1 VDEDPLK
8 GYMPMTPDPYE
19 PSAHALEPR
28 AWFRS
33 DAPRLDLCGSWRFRL
48 FPRADT
54 GADPGDDGSAGSWTD
69 LPVPAHWQLHGHGSP
84 AYTNVAYPFPVD
96 PPRVPLENPTGEYRR
111 WVELPADWPAG
122 TTVLRFEGV
131 DSRVQVWVNGT
142 EVGWSTGSRLP
153 VEFDVS
159 AVLRP
164 GRNLLA
170 VRVQQWSAGSYLEDQ
185 DMWWLSG
192 IFRETALLARPE
204 GGITDLA
211 VHAGFNSATGTGE
224 LRVDAVTGGGAPG
237 RLRVPELGV
246 DVPAG
251 EQLTLAGVEPWSA
264 EVPRLYDGELATA
277 TERVPLRIG
286 FRTASIED
294 GELRVNGRRLLFR
307 GVNRHEFHPD
317 TGRAVDEATMLA
329 DVLLMKRH
337 GVNAVRTS
345 HYPPHPRFL
354 ELCDEYGL
362 YVVDEC
368 DLETHGFV
376 LVDWR
381 NNPSDDPR
389 WRAAYLDR
397 ARRSVR
403 RDRNHPSVVMWS
415 LGNEAGSGI
424 NFAAMAAEI
433 RTIDPSRPLHYEHDR
448 SAMNSDV
455 YSRMY
460 ASPSEVEAIGRR
472 AEEPHPDPAADA
484 RRRTLPFVLC
494 EYAHAMGNG
503 PGGLAE
509 YQALFERYPRCQGG
523 FVWEW
528 IDHGLRTRTADG
540 TEFFGYGGDFGER
553 LHDGTFIADGLLFPD
568 RTPSPGLLEL
578 AAVIAPVRI
587 ATAAGS
593 GIAVTNRYDVRDL
606 THVTLRWALETE
618 GAEIAKGELPTPRL
632 DPGETAVLDVPELP
646 LTTGESWLTVRA
658 ELAADEPWAPA
669 GHVVGQGQLLVTP
682 APPVPPVGAPARWAA
697 TVHSGGHL
705 VGPAELDADGA
716 LRRIGDLPVD
726 GLRLDVWRA
735 PTDNDRGHPQRA
747 AAGQGASLLAQW
759 QAIGLDRLEHRV
771 DDVRLA
777 DGALVVT
784 TWVGAAATDLAMRVR
799 YRWTADGEKAETAVR
814 LDVTVEPHGPWD
826 VPLPR
831 LGLRTGLPAVLDTVT
846 WFGTGP
852 GESYPDSSSAVR
864 VGRFRATVAELQTP
878 YVHPQENGNR
888 RGVRWAELTGRD
900 GGLRVEGLPTIDLTA
915 RRWTSEQLE
924 AATHPHELAVGDRL
938 WVNLDVG
945 QNGLGSASCGP
956 GPSPEHL
963 FAATPT
969 TFSLR
974 LLPLTVRR

>member
-1 VDEDPLK
+1 
-8 GYMPMTPDPYE
+8 MTPDPYE

-54 GADPGDDGSAGSWTD
+54 GADPADEGSDRSWTD

-204 GGITDLA
+204 GGITDVA
-211 VHAGFNSATGTGE
+211 VHAGFSSATGTGE
-224 LRVDAVTGGGAPG
+224 LRVDAVTGGGAPA

-246 DVPAG
+246 DAPAG
-251 EQLTLAGVEPWSA
+251 EQVRLSGVEPWSA

-376 LVDWR
+376 LVEWR

-397 ARRSVR
+397 ARRSVY

-415 LGNEAGSGI
+415 LGNEAGSGV
-424 NFAAMAAEI
+424 NLAAMAAEI

-448 SAMNSDV
+448 SAVNSDV

-460 ASPSEVEAIGRR
+460 APPSEVEQIGRR
-472 AEEPHPDPAADA
+472 TEEPHPDPAADA

-509 YQALFERYPRCQGG
+509 YQALFERYPRCHGG

-528 IDHGLRTRTADG
+528 IDHGLRTRIADG
-540 TEFFGYGGDFGER
+540 IEFFGYGGDFGER

-587 ATAAGS
+587 AAVAGP

-606 THVTLRWALETE
+606 THVTLRWTLETE
-618 GAEIAKGELPTPRL
+618 GTEIAKGEFPTAAL
-632 DPGETAVLDVPELP
+632 DPGETAVLEVPELP

-658 ELAADEPWAPA
+658 ELAADEPWASA

-682 APPVPPVGAPARWAA
+682 AAPVPPVGVPARWRA
-697 TVHSGGHL
+697 TVHSRGFL

-716 LRRIGDLPVD
+716 LRRIGDLPAD
-726 GLRLDVWRA
+726 GLRLDLWRA

-747 AAGQGASLLAQW
+747 AAGQGASLLAQ
-759 QAIGLDRLEHRV
+759 
-771 DDVRLA
+771 
-777 DGALVVT
+777 
-784 TWVGAAATDLAMRVR
+784 
-799 YRWTADGEKAETAVR
+799 
-814 LDVTVEPHGPWD
+814 
-826 VPLPR
+826 
-831 LGLRTGLPAVLDTVT
+831 
-846 WFGTGP
+846 
-852 GESYPDSSSAVR
+852 
-864 VGRFRATVAELQTP
+864 
-878 YVHPQENGNR
+878 
-888 RGVRWAELTGRD
+888 
-900 GGLRVEGLPTIDLTA
+900 
-915 RRWTSEQLE
+915 
-924 AATHPHELAVGDRL
+924 
-938 WVNLDVG
+938 
-945 QNGLGSASCGP
+945 
-956 GPSPEHL
+956 
-963 FAATPT
+963 
-969 TFSLR
+969 
-974 LLPLTVRR
+974 